1 LTSTPEIVT
10 IDGPSGAGKSTI
22 SRLLAKAL
30 GYAFMDTGAM
40 YRAVGLA
47 VQRGGLPLEE
57 SAALA
62 ALLPGLEIALV
73 ATAGETG
80 VLLNGE
86 DISAAIRTPEMAM
99 VASRVSALPMVRSR
113 LTELQRRIGAGGSV
127 VTEGRDMGTVVF
139 PQAAHKFFLDATPEE
154 RARRRVA
161 QLREQ
166 GREVDAA
173 EILAQIIERDRAD
186 RGRALAP
193 LKPADDAVIV
203 DSSHLDIPG
212 VVALMHETIQRRRGA
227 RGAV

>member
-1 LTSTPEIVT
+1 MTSSEIVT
-10 IDGPSGAGKSTI
+10 IDGPSGSGKSTI
-22 SRLLAKAL
+22 SRLLAKEL

-57 SAALA
+57 SERLA
-62 ALLPGLEIALV
+62 SLLSGLEITLV
-73 ATAGETG
+73 ATGGETG
-80 VLLNGE
+80 VMLNGE

-99 VASRVSALPMVRSR
+99 VASKVSALPMVRTR
-113 LTELQRRIGAGGSV
+113 LTELQREIGGRGGV

-139 PQAAHKFFLDATPEE
+139 PRAAHKFFLDATPEE

-166 GREVDAA
+166 GQQVNEA

-186 RGRALAP
+186 RGRVVAP
-193 LKPADDAVIV
+193 LKAAEDAVHV
-203 DSSHLDIPG
+203 DSSRLDIAG
-212 VVALMHETIQRRRGA
+212 VVALMHETIQRRRREQGT
-227 RGAV
+227 V

>member
-1 LTSTPEIVT
+1 MDSPEIVT

-30 GYAFMDTGAM
+30 GYACMDTGAM

-47 VQRGGLPLEE
+47 VQRAGLPLAECE
-57 SAALA
+57 PLA

-99 VASRVSALPMVRSR
+99 LASRVSALPMVRSR
-113 LTELQRRIGAGGSV
+113 LTELQRRIGAGGPV

-166 GREVDAA
+166 GRQVDEG

-193 LKPADDAVIV
+193 LKAAADAVHV

-227 RGAV
+227 QGAS